1 MNVISLNKRKEIMKA
16 YRVNLIGSHD
26 SYLLTT
32 KQKPAFERKLKDTKG
47 NEFVELGGDSFRISA
62 IRSITITDVDVDSC
76 PDYFKN
82 QVKKEQK
89 GEPELPAF
97 QKLPTQ
103 WLILDLNGKIL
114 STSVAA
120 SEIERVTNAYLA
132 LGNPE
137 EDKNRRFIVAKCH
150 YRKGENGREY
160 YTNLN
165 QIPEAMKCF
174 PNAELPSHIVAR
186 QIYYYGVRQW
196 EVK

>member
-1 MNVISLNKRKEIMKA
+1 MKA
-16 YRVNLIGSHD
+16 YRVNLTGSHD
-26 SYLLTT
+26 YYLITPRQYETLS
-32 KQKPAFERKLKDTKG
+32 QVLDERG
-47 NEFVELGGDSFRISA
+47 HQFVILGGDKVRTSLIK
-62 IRSITITDVDVDSC
+62 TIVQDDVDPESC
-76 PDYFKN
+76 PHYFQD
-82 QVKKEQK
+82 QVKKESGQSDQ
-89 GEPELPAF
+89 PAYR
-97 QKLPTQ
+97 KLPTQ

-132 LGNPE
+132 LGDPE